1 MPLNIY
7 NTYYMLGAVE
17 EIPLEHT
24 FFRNRYFPTN
34 KESDIFGT
42 ARVLADYKQRSQK
55 IAPFVL
61 PRIGAIPG
69 TRDGFSVY
77 ELEPANIA
85 VSMPLTLD
93 QLQNRGFGESLLST
107 RTPEERARILL
118 MQDLTELSNR
128 ISRAEE
134 LLAVKT
140 ILDNGATMRHQTD
153 NPEIYKDIEAKF
165 YDGVNNP
172 ALYTP
177 ANTWSHSTKSG
188 ETWTKGS
195 WFTDMCNM
203 IKQLT
208 SKGRKVREF
217 VVSPDVGDFL
227 TNDGWLEKFFDNRRA
242 EIGRLD
248 PARLGE
254 DAYELCTINFN
265 GRVLPIIVYE
275 GTYEDSAGNDT
286 KYLPDETVIAIAP
299 DVGRGLYGAVSQV
312 EKDDKFHTYAGM
324 RVPQHIATQRPPA
337 LETQLTARPL
347 FVPKVANP
355 WCVAKNVLP

>member
-1 MPLNIY
+1 MALNIY

-24 FFRNRYFPTN
+24 FFRSRYFPTN

-42 ARVLADYKQRSQK
+42 ARVLADYKERSQK

-69 TRDGFSVY
+69 TREGFSTY

-118 MQDLTELSNR
+118 MHDLTELSSR

-153 NPEIYKDIEAKF
+153 DPNIYQDIPAKF

-177 ANTWSHSTKSG
+177 QSTWTHSTKSD
-188 ETWTKGS
+188 ETWTRGS
-195 WFTDMCNM
+195 WYSDMCNM
-203 IKQLT
+203 ISQLT
-208 SKGRKVREF
+208 KKGRPAKEF
-217 VVSPDVGDFL
+217 VISPDVAEFL
-227 TNDGWLEKFFDNRRA
+227 LSDGWFLWMLDNRRV
-242 EIGRLD
+242 ELGQLD
-248 PARLGE
+248 PRELTE
-254 DAYELCTINFN
+254 DAYQLCTFNFN
-265 GRVLPIIVYE
+265 GRTMPIIVHE
-275 GTYEDSAGNDT
+275 GTYEDNAGNDT
-286 KYLPDETVIAIAP
+286 AYLPTETVICIAP
-299 DVGRGLYGAVSQV
+299 NVGRGLYGAVSQV
-312 EKDDKFHTYAGM
+312 EKDEKFHTYAGM

-347 FVPKVANP
+347 FVPNRANP